1 MEFIYLCTAVFGKT
15 ETSAYKWKVNRSTFG
30 RCRFVRNG
38 SRRRTQNNQL
48 YRPCHHGK
56 KHCQRQMGTVPNGS

>member
-15 ETSAYKWKVNRSTFG
+15 ETSAYKWKANRSTFG
-30 RCRFVRNG
+30 RCRFVRKG

-48 YRPCHHGK
+48 YKAMSP
-56 KHCQRQMGTVPNGS
+56 RQKTLPETNGNGS